1 MRKFYFVLLFSAM
14 VCSSLNAKTTN
25 FNFDWKF
32 NLGDNENAMLT
43 DFDDNSWRTLDL
55 PHDWSIES
63 QTKIDNPAGNE
74 GGYYATGIG
83 WYRKVY
89 NVSAEDTSRSHRLLF
104 DGIYMHSKV
113 YVNGDL
119 AGGHGYGYSNFVVD
133 MTPFI
138 KQGRNV
144 IAVRVDNS
152 QQKNSRW
159 YSGSGIYRDV
169 QLMVSDKVHFLD
181 NSTVVKSEMNG
192 DVTVTAIVVNDDN
205 RSRTV
210 SASLNVNGLSSNMDV
225 IVNPGEKKEVQLSE
239 HISTPKLWSTE
250 TPNLYQA
257 ELKLKENDTLLD
269 DNTVSFGFRSIE
281 YDAENGF
288 RLNGKS
294 VLINGACCHHDNGI
308 VGAAS
313 YKDAEFRKVALMK
326 EAGFNLIRT
335 SHNPPSANFLEACD
349 HLGMMVI
356 DEAFDGWRTQKNNAD
371 YHNLFDEHY
380 KEDVQAMVRRDVNHP
395 SIIAWSIG
403 NEVIERKDIRVI
415 QTASNLKNAI
425 LECDKSR
432 PVTEAL
438 CAWDRDWEIYD
449 PHAAV
454 LDIAG
459 YNYMIF
465 KHKTDHERV
474 PERVIWQTESY
485 PQDAFNNWKITRD
498 FSYVIGDMVW
508 TGLDYL
514 GESGIGGWRYKSWPQ
529 GESWQQLQFPWHGA
543 YCGDV
548 NVIGER
554 KPVSFYR
561 DLLWNG
567 EITSPKST
575 DTAKKMHIAVYEPD
589 GYVEPIKTSQW
600 STWPTWHSWDWSAW
614 EGKNIDVVVYSR
626 HPKVRLL
633 INNKV
638 VDEKVTGENEQFKA
652 KFTLPYEKGEIK
664 AVGLDEN
671 GNEIESVLLKS
682 SDKPSKISLLT
693 DKNEYVADGQ
703 GLAYIDVALTDKNGI
718 VCSKNEN
725 ELKVNIDGTASLVAF
740 GNANLRDT
748 GVYTDAVHQLWNGK
762 GLIVVRAPKK
772 SETSIVTVTG
782 DNLKPVKLKIQ
793 WK

>member
-1 MRKFYFVLLFSAM
+1 
-14 VCSSLNAKTTN
+14 
-25 FNFDWKF
+25 
-32 NLGDNENAMLT
+32 
-43 DFDDNSWRTLDL
+43 
-55 PHDWSIES
+55 
-63 QTKIDNPAGNE
+63 
-74 GGYYATGIG
+74 
-83 WYRKVY
+83 
-89 NVSAEDTSRSHRLLF
+89 
-104 DGIYMHSKV
+104 
-113 YVNGDL
+113 
-119 AGGHGYGYSNFVVD
+119 
-133 MTPFI
+133 
-138 KQGRNV
+138 
-144 IAVRVDNS
+144 
-152 QQKNSRW
+152 
-159 YSGSGIYRDV
+159 
-169 QLMVSDKVHFLD
+169 
-181 NSTVVKSEMNG
+181 
-192 DVTVTAIVVNDDN
+192 
-205 RSRTV
+205 
-210 SASLNVNGLSSNMDV
+210 
-225 IVNPGEKKEVQLSE
+225 
-239 HISTPKLWSTE
+239 
-250 TPNLYQA
+250 
-257 ELKLKENDTLLD
+257 
-269 DNTVSFGFRSIE
+269 
-281 YDAENGF
+281 
-288 RLNGKS
+288 
-294 VLINGACCHHDNGI
+294 
-308 VGAAS
+308 
-313 YKDAEFRKVALMK
+313 
-326 EAGFNLIRT
+326 
-335 SHNPPSANFLEACD
+335 
-349 HLGMMVI
+349 
-356 DEAFDGWRTQKNNAD
+356 
-371 YHNLFDEHY
+371 
-380 KEDVQAMVRRDVNHP
+380 
-395 SIIAWSIG
+395 
-403 NEVIERKDIRVI
+403 
-415 QTASNLKNAI
+415 
-425 LECDKSR
+425 
-432 PVTEAL
+432 
-438 CAWDRDWEIYD
+438 
-449 PHAAV
+449 
-454 LDIAG
+454 
-459 YNYMIF
+459 MIF

-782 DNLKPVKLKIQ
+782 DNLKPVKLKIR